1 MQSAHWKQSQVAL
14 FICVTRFQSKTQ
26 LAVVVSDNLK
36 YNKAAIIIFI
46 NQILSLKPTDG
57 KIVKIQSGGSS
68 SQFKNQFV
76 VKAFDFLTEKHDI
89 IINWNFFATSHERD
103 QVDDVEAALIC
114 RTWKKTKNQLP
125 IINDLESFI
134 TGVSDVII
142 LKITNTE
149 LEQGSIYLNLLE
161 IFQPAISIPK
171 ISKCMPALAQLT
183 MFW

>member
-14 FICVTRFQSKTQ
+14 FICVTRFQRKTQ

-46 NQILSLKPTDG
+46 NQILSLKPTNA
-57 KIVKIQSGGSS
+57 KIVKIQSDGSS

-89 IINWNFFATSHERD
+89 IINWNFVATSHGRD
-103 QVDDVEAALIC
+103 QFDDVEAALIC

-149 LEQGSIYLNLLE
+149 LEQGQYI
-161 IFQPAISIPK
+161 
-171 ISKCMPALAQLT
+171 
-183 MFW
+183 